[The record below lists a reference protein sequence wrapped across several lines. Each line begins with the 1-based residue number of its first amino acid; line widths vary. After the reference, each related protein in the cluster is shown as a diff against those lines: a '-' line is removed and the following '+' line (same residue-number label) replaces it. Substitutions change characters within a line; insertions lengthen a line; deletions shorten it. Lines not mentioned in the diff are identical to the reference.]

1 MNELFGLLK
10 GIAPTLATAVAGP
23 MGGMAV
29 SALASKF
36 GVSDSVDAVAKAIAG
51 DPQAAEKLQEAE
63 LEFAKLENED
73 RASARH
79 MQETALNQTDNVAKH
94 FVYYFA
100 WAWSGVSALYFFCV
114 TFITMPDGARDFANI
129 ILGFLIGTAVNSLI
143 RFFYGSSNKSQEDTD
158 KKQKEM
164 AGEK

>member
-1 MNELFGLLK
+1 MNELFGLLN

-36 GVSDSVDAVAKAIAG
+36 GVSDSVDAVAKAITG

-63 LEFAKLENED
+63 LAFAKLENED

-129 ILGFLIGTAVNSLI
+129 ILGFLLGTAISSVFN
-143 RFFYGSSNKSQEDTD
+143 FFYGSSKSSAD
-158 KKQKEM
+158 KTNALVKGMK
-164 AGEK
+164 

>member
-23 MGGMAV
+23 LGGMAIT
-29 SALASKF
+29 ALASKF

-129 ILGFLIGTAVNSLI
+129 ILGFLLGTAISSVFN
-143 RFFYGSSNKSQEDTD
+143 FFYGSSKSSAD
-158 KKQKEM
+158 KTNALVKGMK
-164 AGEK
+164 